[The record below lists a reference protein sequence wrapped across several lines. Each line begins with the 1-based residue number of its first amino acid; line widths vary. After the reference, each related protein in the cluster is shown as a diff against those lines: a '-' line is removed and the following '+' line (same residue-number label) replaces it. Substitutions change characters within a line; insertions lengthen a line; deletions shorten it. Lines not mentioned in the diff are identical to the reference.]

1 MSILRDPVD
10 CSLSGFSVHGILQ
23 ARILEWATMPSSR
36 GSSQPKYQPTSL
48 MGSLPPAPPGKPSLG
63 YHSCFLNIK
72 WFCVQSFI
80 QWFNYFS
87 IQHVFEY
94 YYISGTRDVMVN
106 KVNTVLIILHN
117 VFNTKCWIPIKWN
130 ISGMYGLP
138 RGFWA
143 VPSLSQRG
151 DLYSFS
157 FTSLCAS
164 LHRLYSN
171 PENHFPEETG
181 FGLK

>member
-1 MSILRDPVD
+1 MDY
-10 CSLSGFSVHGILQ
+10 SLSGFSVHGILQ
-23 ARILEWATMPSSR
+23 ARILEWVAMPSSR
-36 GSSQPKYQPTSL
+36 GSSQPRYQPTSL
-48 MGSLPPAPPGKPSLG
+48 IGSLPLAPPGKPSLG
-63 YHSCFLNIK
+63 HHSCFLHIK
-72 WFCVQSFI
+72 WSCVPSFI
-80 QWFNYFS
+80 QWFSYFS
-87 IQHVFEY
+87 IQPAFEY

-106 KVNTVLIILHN
+106 KVDTVLIILHN
-117 VFNTKCWIPIKWN
+117 VINTECWIPIKWN
-130 ISGMYGLP
+130 ISGMCGLS

-143 VPSLSQRG
+143 APSLSRRG

-171 PENHFPEETG
+171 LENHFPEETG